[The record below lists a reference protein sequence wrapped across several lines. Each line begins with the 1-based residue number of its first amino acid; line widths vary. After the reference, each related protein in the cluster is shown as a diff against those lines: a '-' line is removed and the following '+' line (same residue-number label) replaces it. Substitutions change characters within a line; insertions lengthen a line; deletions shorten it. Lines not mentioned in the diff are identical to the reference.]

1 MLLHLSSGKSGREQ
15 CLRLLEVRSSS
26 STLLLAT
33 ELNPPVTIKPKQYT
47 ITIEMCKD
55 TQSIRESI
63 NAHFGAMWVGSR
75 QFEKYV
81 SSFLLENVQAVTFG
95 F

>member
-1 MLLHLSSGKSGREQ
+1 
-15 CLRLLEVRSSS
+15 
-26 STLLLAT
+26 
-33 ELNPPVTIKPKQYT
+33 
-47 ITIEMCKD
+47 MCKD